1 MCGIIGYTGGRD
13 TKDVL
18 LDGLRRLEYR
28 GYDSAGV
35 AFNGYIDDD
44 EAHDEIYWAKSTG
57 RIARL
62 ENVMSQ
68 TPWITFQGAA
78 GIGHTRWATHG
89 GVTHENA
96 HPHTD
101 TCHDVAVVHNG
112 IIDNADT
119 LRKKLIE
126 EGCVF
131 QSETDTEV
139 IPHLIASFRR
149 QGLNEIES
157 VRKALSLLRGTYG
170 IAVIFRGGADLIVAA
185 RNGSPIVIGVGNGEN
200 FVASD
205 VQAIA
210 KYTNR
215 VIYLDDGDIAAV
227 TRYTVDVVRQS
238 GDPANPNIES
248 IDDIYAVEELGSFS
262 SFMEKEIAEQPDS
275 IARCFGGRVRAEDG
289 NCKLGGMN
297 LSPADLATLSSVN
310 IIACG
315 TSYHAGLV
323 GAAVIEKLAR
333 IPCHVEIA
341 SEFLGR
347 NPIIDRHGVYIAIS
361 QSGETYD
368 TIECLKEIQLKGGR
382 TFGIVNVV
390 GSTIARLCGSGVY
403 IHAGPEIAVAS
414 TKAFTSQLAALMMF
428 GVNISRSRDMTANMG
443 RILCHDLK
451 SIPSKIQDNMT
462 LWSGIAR
469 NVADKYIKNAKY
481 TLFLGRGVS
490 YPVALEGALKLKEIS
505 YVPCEAY
512 AAGEMKHGPI
522 AMIDKGTPVIVVCP
536 NDNQRQSTISNIR
549 EIKARGATVITL
561 HEDGDDEVARL
572 SDVSIPIPHTIE
584 HFSPFVSVIPL
595 QLIAYHAAVLLG
607 RDVDK
612 PRNLAKSVTVS

>member
-18 LDGLRRLEYR
+18 LDGLKRLEYR

-35 AFNGYIDDD
+35 AFNGYIDNDG
-44 EAHDEIYWAKSTG
+44 AHEEIYWAKSTG

-62 ENVMSQ
+62 ENVMAK

-101 TCHDVAVVHNG
+101 NLHDVAVVHNG
-112 IIDNADT
+112 IIDNADA
-119 LRKKLIE
+119 LRKKLTE

-131 QSETDTEV
+131 RSETDSEV

-149 QGLNEIES
+149 QGLNEIGA

-215 VIYLDDGDIAAV
+215 VIYLEDGDIAAV
-227 TRYTVDVVRQS
+227 TRYAVDVVRQS
-238 GDPANPNIES
+238 GDQANPNIES

-262 SFMEKEIAEQPDS
+262 SFMEKEIAEQPLS
-275 IARCFGGRVRAEDG
+275 ISRCFGGRIMAEDG

-315 TSYHAGLV
+315 TSYHAGLI

-333 IPCHVEIA
+333 IPCRVEIA

-347 NPIIDRHGVYIAIS
+347 SPIIDRKGIYVAIS

-368 TIECLKEIQLKGGR
+368 TIECIKEIQLKGGR

-428 GVNISRSRDMTANMG
+428 AVNISRCRDMTANIG

-451 SIPSKIQDNMT
+451 SIPTKIRGYMP
-462 LWSGIAR
+462 LWSNTTKDIAR
-469 NVADKYIKNAKY
+469 KYIKDAKY
-481 TLFLGRGVS
+481 VLFLGRGVS

-522 AMIDKGTPVIVVCP
+522 AMIDKGTPVIVICP
-536 NDNQRQSTISNIR
+536 NDNQRTATISNIR
-549 EIKARGATVITL
+549 EVKARGAKVIAI
-561 HEDGDDEVARL
+561 HEDGDEEVARL
-572 SDVSIPIPHTIE
+572 SDESITIPHTIE
-584 HFSPFVSVIPL
+584 HFSPFLSVIPL
-595 QLIAYHAAVLLG
+595 QLISYHAAVLLG

-612 PRNLAKSVTVS
+612 PRNLAKAVTVK